1 MLGAASGRS
10 LPASST
16 RSTVAA
22 TSGARRST
30 SRQTMFIT
38 STTEASL
45 TMACSTRRC
54 STSCTLVGVMSV
66 NTSTMLTSDPRSS
79 NTELAMTDTHSGL
92 PPRSYTSTSL

>member
-1 MLGAASGRS
+1 MVS
-10 LPASST
+10 
-16 RSTVAA
+16 

-30 SRQTMFIT
+30 SRHTMFIT
-38 STTEASL
+38 SVTDASL

-66 NTSTMLTSDPRSS
+66 STSTTLTSVPRSS

-92 PPRSYTSTSL
+92 PARS